1 MRYATMAEWL
11 KEDVDQQPMP
21 MQAGQQPQGAQGD
34 AMQAQQ
40 QPDMAAQQAP
50 NASSQ
55 DPNVTNQ
62 DQDQD
67 QDQDQGQAPMDVSQD
82 PIVPDMPEEQ
92 EDQDFEQWKN
102 NFFKESIKGD
112 VNKLIEMLQKV
123 RDLDLGSY
131 PRKFVEDNLQVCF
144 LRQHANVDKAS
155 KEIRR
160 LVKDDLDRNNPTV
173 SLVNHIDASLQK
185 TPELN
190 NVFIKLKGL
199 LGMKGDLHRKFISS
213 IIGAIQVGTGA
224 NNEDVIYNE
233 RDYSIRLST
242 RYNDKWGR
250 VDIGKW
256 CLKEE
261 DAEKYLT
268 DPEQRRLEEGSPD
281 EKDVLR
287 KRVIVESVAD
297 LFKKRGFLIN
307 VVGEDGTVYT
317 LGWDVAGSLK
327 DAYTEGKLIVKMV
340 QSTNSEAM
348 IDDNGSITPYV
359 DIKIQ
364 YSKETGE
371 VDEDG
376 KPLKEEID
384 FLERIDGML
393 FLTAQLSTIKEASSG
408 FSGMVFKETPYNG
421 NPSDLRVLMRCVP
434 SAPEILMRQ
443 C

>member
-55 DPNVTNQ
+55 DPNVTN
-62 DQDQD
+62 QD